1 MTHQFI
7 EIKPADLKMTLEH
20 MKKEGYDY
28 FSFVTAVDY
37 MDRFVLFYRLVNV
50 RDGSAVILR
59 TEIDRDD
66 PVIDSATELFKGAN
80 WHEREV
86 FDLFGIRF
94 EGHPELKRILLY
106 EGFEGHPL
114 RKDWTSEEVEKRPED
129 FV

>member
-37 MDRFVLFYRLVNV
+37 RDRFVLFYRLVNV
-50 RDGSAVILR
+50 RDGNAVILR
-59 TEIDRDD
+59 TEIDRDN

-94 EGHPELKRILLY
+94 EGHPELKNPPVRGL
-106 EGFEGHPL
+106 
-114 RKDWTSEEVEKRPED
+114 
-129 FV
+129 